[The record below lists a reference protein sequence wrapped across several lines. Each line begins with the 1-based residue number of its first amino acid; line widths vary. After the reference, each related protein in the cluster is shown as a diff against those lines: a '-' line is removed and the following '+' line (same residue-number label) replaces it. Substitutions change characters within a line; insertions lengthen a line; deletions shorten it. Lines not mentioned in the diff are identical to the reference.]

1 MWPAG
6 YTPAPSLTAELANL
20 LSPVCQ
26 EPCSRLKPIETKHRW
41 STGSVGVGYE
51 KKRIEWESKIEK
63 YVKKKC
69 AGCSVICSDPRPE
82 TRSNQIETDLSCY
95 HSSLFIDV
103 VSEVCQLLIVL
114 PPCFCK
120 NKHKLRGWAQ
130 NTLTHSYA
138 SILCLLD
145 PRLLRLCQKTHYFS
159 GAGAHCSSF
168 EQIHMLISNT
178 KNRSSEVCP
187 ITIWAAYWVF
197 SFLCLPH
204 FSGGGAG
211 RYLPVTVGSRSA
223 GYS

>member
-1 MWPAG
+1 M
-6 YTPAPSLTAELANL
+6 
-20 LSPVCQ
+20 
-26 EPCSRLKPIETKHRW
+26 
-41 STGSVGVGYE
+41 GYE

-69 AGCSVICSDPRPE
+69 TGCSVICSDPHPE

-103 VSEVCQLLIVL
+103 VSEVCQLLVVL

-130 NTLTHSYA
+130 NTLTHSYV

-178 KNRSSEVCP
+178 KKPQLWSLSYYHLSCILGVFFSMSAPFQRRRSRPLSP
-187 ITIWAAYWVF
+187 SNSGIPLRWIFIKFRWIWK
-197 SFLCLPH
+197 
-204 FSGGGAG
+204 AG
-211 RYLPVTVGSRSA
+211 RSAVNSSRHRSTHCFKR
-223 GYS
+223 GYF

>member
-1 MWPAG
+1 M
-6 YTPAPSLTAELANL
+6 
-20 LSPVCQ
+20 
-26 EPCSRLKPIETKHRW
+26 
-41 STGSVGVGYE
+41 GYE

-69 AGCSVICSDPRPE
+69 TGCSVICSDPRPE

-103 VSEVCQLLIVL
+103 VSEVCQLLVVL
-114 PPCFCK
+114 PRCFCK

-130 NTLTHSYA
+130 NTLTHSYV

-178 KNRSSEVCP
+178 KKPQLWSLSYYHLSCILGVFFSMSAPFQTPMGGWWSS
-187 ITIWAAYWVF
+187 
-197 SFLCLPH
+197 
-204 FSGGGAG
+204 G
-211 RYLPVTVGSRSA
+211 
-223 GYS
+223 